1 MKHHKTPVEYDLE
14 KYERELST
22 LEHIRDYVQVKID
35 IAKGHIDMCKH
46 VIDEREEKSVSN

>member
-35 IAKGHIDMCKH
+35 IAKDHIATCKKI
-46 VIDEREEKSVSN
+46 IDERDKG